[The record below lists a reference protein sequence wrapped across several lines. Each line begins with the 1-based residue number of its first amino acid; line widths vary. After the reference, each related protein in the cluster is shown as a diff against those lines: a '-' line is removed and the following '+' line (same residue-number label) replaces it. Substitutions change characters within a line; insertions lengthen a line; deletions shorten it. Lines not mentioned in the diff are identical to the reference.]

1 MAKKAKS
8 HGIGDIYKFLL
19 VILVLLLSYYLVKS
33 YMDYLKKK
41 EGMYTPEQDFD
52 LSINEKDLKDKI
64 NQRIKNNNFTG
75 AWAGIKLSKILYPPN
90 TGTDGG
96 KSEEDPGRD
105 GGATTPPS

>member
-41 EGMYTPEQDFD
+41 EGYTSDDFNNTSD
-52 LSINEKDLKDKI
+52 LNEYKLRDKI
-64 NQRIKNNNFTG
+64 NERINENNFG
-75 AWAGIKLSKILYPPN
+75 EAMAAINLSTILYPMKQLEKKN
-90 TGTDGG
+90 
-96 KSEEDPGRD
+96 
-105 GGATTPPS
+105 

>member
-52 LSINEKDLKDKI
+52 LSINEKDLKEKI
-64 NQRIKNNNFTG
+64 NNRIDKGDFTG
-75 AWAGIKLSKILYPPN
+75 AWAGIQLSKILFPPTQELMGESPGKQT
-90 TGTDGG
+90 TGGM
-96 KSEEDPGRD
+96 EVP
-105 GGATTPPS
+105 PPS